1 MFKWKTTSDSGTI
14 TTSAGGLVNTAFG
27 GSIMEVDNNTSTFG
41 GVGNL
46 TALRSLYEEYRI
58 DAIKFTFIPLFSQS
72 VNLAGGN
79 AAGQV
84 TYAINRS
91 PDAALPTRFT
101 DILRQNDCKVFNT
114 NRGFAVT
121 IRKPMWSVTDPLTED
136 VTPSFLIQNFATEP
150 KHAWCSTRD
159 FASLVSQPTWYG
171 MDFAIENAA
180 ATTPIYRLMKTFYI
194 SFRSQN

>member
-1 MFKWKTTSDSGTI
+1 
-14 TTSAGGLVNTAFG
+14 VNTAFG